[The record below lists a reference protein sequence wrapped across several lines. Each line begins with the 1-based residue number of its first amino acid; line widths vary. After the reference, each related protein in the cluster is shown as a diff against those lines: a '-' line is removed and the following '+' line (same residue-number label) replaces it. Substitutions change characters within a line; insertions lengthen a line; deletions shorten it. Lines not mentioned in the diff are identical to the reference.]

1 MKRSLE
7 SLLILVCCLTLFV
20 GLSSS
25 AALGYG
31 VKTAIPLPDG
41 GTLPAYCFYPRH
53 GIRGPLPGVVVGVG
67 VGSQEILQYQ
77 DHCQNLADRNF
88 AVVLIDPSNY
98 PEGLVPGPLSW
109 DRGLG
114 YVIGSVNQGV
124 VAAKLAVTHEWY
136 LRSIRAAVDYLWC
149 SPVVDR
155 TRIVIS
161 GYSQPANAALTY
173 ASRDPRIKAIVW
185 NYGGSPWILPYN
197 VFRLPPI
204 CIFHGEDDTVYSVK
218 YARQLAFEL
227 QTNAK
232 YYEANI
238 YPGQKHMFNVYY
250 DLHKENRFMRPVIL
264 ESFERLISFLNRI
277 LCIPPPQPP
286 VRNSRR

>member
-1 MKRSLE
+1 LKRSLE
-7 SLLILVCCLTLFV
+7 SFLILFCCII
-20 GLSSS
+20 LS
-25 AALGYG
+25 LGFGSETVFAYG

-41 GTLPAYCFYPRH
+41 GTLPAYCFFPRH
-53 GIRGPLPGVVVGVG
+53 GVRGPLPGVVVGVG
-67 VGSQEILQYQ
+67 VGSQEIPQYQ

-98 PEGLVPGPLSW
+98 PEELVPSPLSW

-124 VAAKLAVTHEWY
+124 VAARLALTHEWY
-136 LRSIRAAVDYLWC
+136 LRSIRAAVDYLWV
-149 SPVVDR
+149 SPMVDR
-155 TRIVIS
+155 TRIVLS
-161 GYSQPANAALTY
+161 GHSQPANAALTY

-204 CIFHGEDDTVYSVK
+204 CIFHGEDDTVYDVK

-227 QTNAK
+227 HTNAK
-232 YYEANI
+232 CYEANI
-238 YPGQKHMFNVYY
+238 YPHQKHMFNVYY
-250 DLHKENRFMRPVIL
+250 DLRKENRFMKPVIL
-264 ESFERLISFLNRI
+264 ESFERLVSFLNRT
-277 LCIPPPQPP
+277 LGVPLPQKP
-286 VRNSRR
+286 VRSSRR